1 MQIARY
7 EEVYSWSVKPSQI
20 YESQYFYVKIT
31 MPGLKPDFFF
41 NIMSIFLDVFLPQC
55 LGES

>member
-1 MQIARY
+1 MQNARY

-20 YESQYFYVKIT
+20 YESQYFYVKII
-31 MPGLKPDFFF
+31 MPGLKPDFFFF

-55 LGES
+55 L